1 MMLQNKVATVRT
13 FYHLWCNKMHINT
26 TASACPCFR
35 SFRSRYCHLY
45 NLTICFVTCITDLML
60 YQFLSECQLDYTCI
74 FPFVN
79 IFYDN
84 ITFFVILT
92 FKFSAISDIFL
103 KPPRKPQEEP
113 VRLYLRQAWQALLS
127 N

>member
-1 MMLQNKVATVRT
+1 
-13 FYHLWCNKMHINT
+13 
-26 TASACPCFR
+26 
-35 SFRSRYCHLY
+35 
-45 NLTICFVTCITDLML
+45 ML

-113 VRLYLRQAWQALLS
+113 FRLYLRQTGQALLS